1 MLAAPGPPLVLD
13 VRQPAEWENGV
24 IPGSVLRFVADLA
37 DPVDWLPEDRAIWTI
52 CRSGH
57 RAAMAASILADAGSV
72 VTAVDG
78 GGVED
83 VLRGS

>member
-1 MLAAPGPPLVLD
+1 MGLPVLHEPPGRSSSGTAATSALTV
-13 VRQPAEWENGV
+13 
-24 IPGSVLRFVADLA
+24 
-37 DPVDWLPEDRAIWTI
+37 

-57 RAAMAASILADAGSV
+57 RAAMAASILAGAV

>member
-1 MLAAPGPPLVLD
+1 MLG

-24 IPGSVLRFVADLA
+24 IPGSVLRFVAGLA
-37 DPVDWLPEDRAIWTI
+37 DPVDWLPRDRAI

-57 RAAMAASILADAGSV
+57 RAAMAARILAGAGCPIM
-72 VTAVDG
+72 TVDG

-83 VLRGS
+83 ALRAA

>member
-1 MLAAPGPPLVLD
+1 MGLPVLHEPPGRSSSGTAATSALTV
-13 VRQPAEWENGV
+13 
-24 IPGSVLRFVADLA
+24 
-37 DPVDWLPEDRAIWTI
+37 

-57 RAAMAASILADAGSV
+57 RAAVPASILAGAGYV
-72 VTAVDG
+72 ATAVDG

>member
-1 MLAAPGPPLVLD
+1 MLHEPPGRPPS
-13 VRQPAEWENGV
+13 GT
-24 IPGSVLRFVADLA
+24 VATSALT
-37 DPVDWLPEDRAIWTI
+37 V

-57 RAAMAASILADAGSV
+57 RAAMAASSLAGAGDV